1 MSRTI
6 VVRGAARRDIDDA
19 REWYEL
25 QQPGVGREFLDEAQA
40 ALIRV
45 RDNPE
50 GYAKG
55 RHGVRHALVHRFPYV
70 VIYRVDATVVVVV
83 AVMHTRRHP
92 RAWRSRL

>member
-1 MSRTI
+1 MSRAF

-40 ALIRV
+40 TLIRV

-50 GYAKG
+50 GYATG
-55 RHGVRHALVHRFPYV
+55 RLGVRQALLSRFPYV
-70 VIYRVDATVVVVV
+70 VYFRVDPTVVVVI
-83 AVMHTRRHP
+83 AVIHTSRHP